1 MSRIAN
7 TSLTNTFDNWRVR
20 TNKLAHRMNQIAI
33 NESAIF
39 SNTVTANTS
48 LSVLNKVGNSVILS
62 VVTDSTAANV
72 NIYAA
77 NTIITSNNNIRGANT
92 LFTGHVNLSGNAALA
107 GLNTANTTDLAA
119 AINEINTVA
128 LAANTSATSVSGD
141 ALAFAIALG

>member
-20 TNKLAHRMNQIAI
+20 TNKLAHRMNQIAV

-39 SNTVTANTS
+39 SNTVTANVS
-48 LSVLNKVGNSVILS
+48 LSVLNPVGNSAVFS
-62 VVTDSTAANV
+62 AAAANAV
-72 NIYAA
+72 IFAAHTNIS
-77 NTIITSNNNIRGANT
+77 SNNIIRGANT
-92 LFTGHVNLSGNAALA
+92 LFTGHVNLGANAQLA
-107 GLNTANTTDLAA
+107 GLNTTIKHDLAG

-128 LAANTSATSVSGD
+128 LSANTSATSVSGD